1 MKWSHAH
8 GVTWLTL
15 PVLIVMNTAKSS
27 QNTARLIAEDTE
39 NPKKEFI
46 CVNLWICWKELAMED
61 LSLFVRFLMMAFTL
75 FSGLGFKSKKNK
87 EEKSSGTQML
97 SSSAP
102 STSGIHAS
110 SSKARSPKSDLER
123 VRQID
128 GAGPS
133 GSPTSKTEPIAIKGR
148 QRSATARSL
157 GARSGSRA
165 GSRAGSAHSLHSV
178 NSVGSGGT
186 SRRLGHGTPGS
197 HKGSKSVL
205 GSFISGS
212 NPGSIPTS
220 AHSSYSKSHE
230 AVWNQAFMNSCRWN
244 LSASGILTNRQIQ
257 QKVVDAHFRSRDCLF
272 EEASFSLKLMTSYK
286 RHTVRCILSV

>member
-1 MKWSHAH
+1 MRGRTRKFKR
-8 GVTWLTL
+8 G
-15 PVLIVMNTAKSS
+15 IYFC
-27 QNTARLIAEDTE
+27 
-39 NPKKEFI
+39 EF
-46 CVNLWICWKELAMED
+46 VERNLLAMED
-61 LSLFVRFLMMAFTL
+61 LSIFVRFLMMAFTL
-75 FSGLGFKSKKNK
+75 FSGLGFMSKKNK
-87 EEKSSGTQML
+87 EGKSSGTQML

-123 VRQID
+123 VKKMD
-128 GAGPS
+128 AAEPS

-165 GSRAGSAHSLHSV
+165 GSRTGSAHSLHSM

-186 SRRLGHGTPGS
+186 SRRLGHGTPSS
-197 HKGSKSVL
+197 HRGSKSVL

-212 NPGSIPTS
+212 AGSNPTS

-230 AVWNQAFMNSCRWN
+230 AVWNQAFMNSCR
-244 LSASGILTNRQIQ
+244 
-257 QKVVDAHFRSRDCLF
+257 
-272 EEASFSLKLMTSYK
+272 
-286 RHTVRCILSV
+286 